1 MCFKTSNAK
10 EILGEKLG
18 PQNMNKEN
26 KHGKWSLTYQ
36 DKLQLQEQ

>member
-10 EILGEKLG
+10 EILREKLG

-26 KHGKWSLTYQ
+26 KHGNGV
-36 DKLQLQEQ
+36 

>member
-26 KHGKWSLTYQ
+26 GKWSLTYQ